1 MNDAVKKRIEQMKEL
16 ADQIIEKAEL
26 LKGDADD
33 VETDEDLYVVELAFD
48 SIIGWAKKATMFAG
62 IPMMSLRRDDY
73 GTAVTDLFQN

>member
-48 SIIGWAKKATMFAG
+48 SIIGWAKEGYDVCRNTYDEFEERG
-62 IPMMSLRRDDY
+62 
-73 GTAVTDLFQN
+73 

>member
-48 SIIGWAKKATMFAG
+48 LIIGGGKRR
-62 IPMMSLRRDDY
+62 LRCLPEY
-73 GTAVTDLFQN
+73 L